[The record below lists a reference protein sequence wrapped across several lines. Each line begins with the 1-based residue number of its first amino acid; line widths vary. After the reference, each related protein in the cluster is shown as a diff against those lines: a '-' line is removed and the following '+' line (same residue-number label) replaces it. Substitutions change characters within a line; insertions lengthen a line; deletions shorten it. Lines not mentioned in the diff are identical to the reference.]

1 MAHLTARACNS
12 ARPRLGPKGKPEQT
26 AYPDDDPVGLELR
39 VSGEGKKTWTYR
51 YRTLDGQ
58 QRRVTLGVFVADD
71 AVEALAKDGDYEPLT
86 LKNARKRARALRA
99 VVEVGG
105 DPAAVKIARKT
116 AARAELLKTL
126 NDLAAAYFAACET
139 GRQRPRAK
147 PKRAGTLREERALV
161 RRYLAAGIGQLRL
174 EDLTKVGVRRVFADM
189 IDRGLSASAVR
200 VHSLLRCILGFGV
213 REDRLTVNVAQQ
225 VGQPAEVK
233 ARHRVLND
241 AELKALWA
249 LCEAWPADLRMPA
262 TEGEEQGKL
271 VWFGRPTRIAVQLA
285 LLLTARRSEIVN
297 MQVAELNL
305 GEAIWNLPP
314 ERNKTDVSRVIP
326 LPPRAVELIE
336 EALALAGQGRDDPPT
351 AVFPGRFKGSLAAD
365 NLSQAV
371 PCALKASGFESAS
384 PHDLRRTAAT
394 VMASERLSVPPHVI
408 SLVLGHAGVEGGA
421 ATTFKHYAKHTY
433 LPEKRKALCDWE
445 TLLLKIVGEGR
456 AAPPRGGLELVGPLH
471 GSEDEA

>member
-1 MAHLTARACNS
+1 MAHLTARACSS

-71 AVEALAKDGDYEPLT
+71 AVEALANDGDYEPLT
-86 LKNARKRARALRA
+86 LKNARKRARAFRA

-174 EDLTKVGVRRVFADM
+174 EDLTKAAVRRVFADM

-249 LCEAWPADLRMPA
+249 LCEA
-262 TEGEEQGKL
+262 
-271 VWFGRPTRIAVQLA
+271 
-285 LLLTARRSEIVN
+285 
-297 MQVAELNL
+297 
-305 GEAIWNLPP
+305 
-314 ERNKTDVSRVIP
+314 
-326 LPPRAVELIE
+326 
-336 EALALAGQGRDDPPT
+336 
-351 AVFPGRFKGSLAAD
+351 
-365 NLSQAV
+365 
-371 PCALKASGFESAS
+371 
-384 PHDLRRTAAT
+384 
-394 VMASERLSVPPHVI
+394 
-408 SLVLGHAGVEGGA
+408 
-421 ATTFKHYAKHTY
+421 
-433 LPEKRKALCDWE
+433 
-445 TLLLKIVGEGR
+445 
-456 AAPPRGGLELVGPLH
+456 
-471 GSEDEA
+471 